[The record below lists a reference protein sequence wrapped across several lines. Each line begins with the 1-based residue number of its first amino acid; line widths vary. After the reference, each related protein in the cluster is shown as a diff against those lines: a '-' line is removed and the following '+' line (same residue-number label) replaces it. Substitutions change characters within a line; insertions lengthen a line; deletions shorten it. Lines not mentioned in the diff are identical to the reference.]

1 MRIICPKILNW
12 TFFATVSQIGVA
24 YSTMRIFRAFMTF
37 SQLCLAYPVLKIF
50 ENWKKRHTY
59 FQSER

>member
-12 TFFATVSQIGVA
+12 TFFSTVSQIDVE

-50 ENWKKRHTY
+50 ENWKKKHTY

>member
-12 TFFATVSQIGVA
+12 TFFAIVSQIGVA

-50 ENWKKRHTY
+50 ENWKKKHTY